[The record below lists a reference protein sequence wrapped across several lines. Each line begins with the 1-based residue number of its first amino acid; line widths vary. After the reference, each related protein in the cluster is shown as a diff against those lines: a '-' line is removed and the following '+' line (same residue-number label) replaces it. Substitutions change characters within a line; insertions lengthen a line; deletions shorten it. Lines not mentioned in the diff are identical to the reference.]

1 MISLMKM
8 RLNAAILALR
18 AGLFLAAM
26 PALAHH
32 SFAAEYDGTKPI
44 KVTGTVTKFD
54 MTNPHS
60 WVYLDVKDADGKVLN
75 WGFETASPNA
85 LFRRGFKKDFLK
97 PGNVVTIEGFLAKD
111 GSHTGNAQ
119 KLLMPDGNTIVLG
132 TEVNP
137 G

>member
-1 MISLMKM
+1 MRSTLAVLMAGAT
-8 RLNAAILALR
+8 LLFAANPVA
-18 AGLFLAAM
+18 
-26 PALAHH
+26 AHH

-44 KVTGTVTKFD
+44 KVTGTVTRFD
-54 MTNPHS
+54 VTNPHS
-60 WVYLDVKDADGKVLN
+60 WVYLDVNADGKVVN

-85 LFRRGFKKDFLK
+85 LYRRGFKKDFLK

-119 KLLMPDGNTIVLG
+119 RLTLPDGTQVTLG
-132 TEVNP
+132 TQENP

>member
-1 MISLMKM
+1 MNVIKM
-8 RLNAAILALR
+8 RFNVGILI
-18 AGLFLAAM
+18 AGGSLFLAAI

-60 WVYLDVKDADGKVLN
+60 WVYLDVKDADGKLVN

-97 PGNVVTIEGFLAKD
+97 PGSVVTIEGFLAKD

-119 KLLMPDGNTIVLG
+119 KLLMPDGNTIILG